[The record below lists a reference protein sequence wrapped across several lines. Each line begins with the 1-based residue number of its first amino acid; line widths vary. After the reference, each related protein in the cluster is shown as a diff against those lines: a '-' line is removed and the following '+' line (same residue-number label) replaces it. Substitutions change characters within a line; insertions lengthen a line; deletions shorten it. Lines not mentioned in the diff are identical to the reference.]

1 LLWSSCGCARASP
14 FESFARRTR
23 DSGSGS
29 RARRPFEGTYF
40 RSVEY
45 RYMDPEEVLNGAGTA
60 ALGGRFA
67 PVGAQA
73 VYLNATDSGTGA
85 ELLARKARL
94 GGSPQITL
102 DKYPRVVFGVEV
114 KLNRSLNLAT
124 GPISAAF
131 ADLRQRSLLPDELET
146 SMKVAAALISANIQG
161 VVFPNVVGGTE
172 NLVVY
177 LANCGAAAL
186 RLHNAD
192 ELITKARRIAEKP
205 NPR

>member
-1 LLWSSCGCARASP
+1 
-14 FESFARRTR
+14 
-23 DSGSGS
+23 
-29 RARRPFEGTYF
+29 
-40 RSVEY
+40 
-45 RYMDPEEVLNGAGTA
+45 MDPEEVLNGAGTA